1 MSSVTF
7 AGLSLEK
14 PRIFGI
20 INVTPDSFSD
30 GGDALA
36 LEDALRRGKA
46 MLDAGADILDVGGE
60 STRPGAAPVGIEDEI
75 ARAVPVVRG
84 LSDLGAKVSI
94 DPRHAPVM
102 EAAIEAGA
110 QDFEQGEDGE
120 VVFLTEATD
129 LDAVA
134 KALPEFGYKVL
145 TAKLVYRANNPVALG
160 DAERA
165 EVEAFLDAI
174 DADDDVQNV
183 YVGLA
188 G

>member
-1 MSSVTF
+1 MQQ
-7 AGLSLEK
+7 AESLQLARVLLHHHE
-14 PRIFGI
+14 RVI
-20 INVTPDSFSD
+20 VVL
-30 GGDALA
+30 GDL
-36 LEDALRRGKA
+36 
-46 MLDAGADILDVGGE
+46 
-60 STRPGAAPVGIEDEI
+60 RPGIVLRPERLDRAPQLGKSRVRRFHFRINGI
-75 ARAVPVVRG
+75 G
-84 LSDLGAKVSI
+84 G
-94 DPRHAPVM
+94 
-102 EAAIEAGA
+102 IEAGA
-110 QDFEQGEDGE
+110 QDFEQGDDGE